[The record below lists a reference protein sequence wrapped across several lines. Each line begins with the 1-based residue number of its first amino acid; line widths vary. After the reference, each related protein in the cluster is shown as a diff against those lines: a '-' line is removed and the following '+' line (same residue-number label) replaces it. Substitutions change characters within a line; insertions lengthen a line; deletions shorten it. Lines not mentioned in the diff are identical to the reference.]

1 MRREARNRMEEAVR
15 MQIAAQGDSKA
26 MNKYLASCKRE
37 AFPDEP
43 EENDIGKF
51 RALHG
56 NGI

>member
-1 MRREARNRMEEAVR
+1 MRRTARERMEHAIQ
-15 MQIAAQGDSKA
+15 MQISAQGDSKA

-51 RALHG
+51 RAMHG